1 MQTGLSVGCLLV
13 LLLIGV
19 PFAIAYP
26 WRALMVIGF
35 FGVHVAVMVG
45 YSALVDRVSKSQHPA
60 ARRFITAHATLSDL
74 MADDGLPDSP
84 RFSKAARKST
94 QAVVYL
100 SAFVFYIWLLVK
112 LGVLLDWLEATP
124 KG

>member
-26 WRALMVIGF
+26 WRAVMVIGF

-45 YSALVDRVSKSQHPA
+45 YSALIDRMSKSQHPA
-60 ARRFITAHATLSDL
+60 ARRFITAHATLSNL
-74 MADDGLPDSP
+74 LADDALPDSP

-94 QAVVYL
+94 QTVVYL
-100 SAFVFYIWLLVK
+100 SAFVFYIWLLLK

>member
-26 WRALMVIGF
+26 WRAVMVIGF

-45 YSALVDRVSKSQHPA
+45 YSALIDRMSKSQHPA

-74 MADDGLPDSP
+74 LADDALPDGP

-112 LGVLLDWLEATP
+112 LGVVLDWLEATP

>member
-1 MQTGLSVGCLLV
+1 MQTALSVGCLLV

-26 WRALMVIGF
+26 WRAVMLIGF

-45 YSALVDRVSKSQHPA
+45 YSALIERMSKSQHPA

-74 MADDGLPDSP
+74 MADDALPDSP
-84 RFSKAARKST
+84 RFSKAARKTT
-94 QAVVYL
+94 QIIVYL